1 MPNLGTCAEP
11 PPPRVAPEFPLTPGL
26 QEQHG
31 EGCCARQKQ
40 EKLTPTPSNEGVSLL
55 SSDAAGLFKTL
66 VPMRAENCTQP
77 RRFFPDARAEQR
89 SCDPPKKPS
98 QRPTVLVARFVLK
111 KKKRG
116 VVVIEQNHRWKAAAE
131 RRQDCERQVLLE
143 DWKMPPLELWLFL
156 LENLRTPPCPPCC
169 PEKVM
174 EPFSTPHL
182 HGDTLVTPAGIS
194 DRDEVGALE
203 DAGRWDGSG
212 GRSRQPRAQLLLDA
226 NPPEPV
232 RQSPSHP
239 GSKGGPPKPQ
249 AGVGLIGIS
258 PPRCPWPRASFLLP
272 AVMLDRHLWKNTAK
286 KKRV

>member
-156 LENLRTPPCPPCC
+156 LENLRTPPAHPVALRKLWSPS
-169 PEKVM
+169 PLHTYMGTPWSPRLGFLTEM
-174 EPFSTPHL
+174 RWEPWKMRA
-182 HGDTLVTPAGIS
+182 GGMDLV
-194 DRDEVGALE
+194 
-203 DAGRWDGSG
+203 AGRGSPVPNCCWMRTHPSPCG
-212 GRSRQPRAQLLLDA
+212 SHRITRGAKEAPQNHRQ
-226 NPPEPV
+226 
-232 RQSPSHP
+232 
-239 GSKGGPPKPQ
+239 
-249 AGVGLIGIS
+249 GLG
-258 PPRCPWPRASFLLP
+258 
-272 AVMLDRHLWKNTAK
+272 
-286 KKRV
+286 